1 MMTGE
6 FRASLDEKGR
16 LLIPTKLRAEV
27 AGDTVI
33 VAKGVDRCLR
43 LFTPANWEV
52 FSRSVQESLSMFN
65 PQHLMIQ
72 RRLIGSAMELEVD
85 KAGRI
90 GISALQREF
99 AGLSKDC
106 LFLGMGAYVEIWD
119 EAAYTAHADQM
130 ESDGG
135 FGAALADLPVIAW
148 PKG

>member
-16 LLIPTKLRAEV
+16 LLIPTKLRAEI
-27 AGDTVI
+27 AGDTV
-33 VAKGVDRCLR
+33 VLAKGVDRCLR
-43 LFTPANWEV
+43 LFTVPKWEI
-52 FSRSVQESLSMFN
+52 FSKSVQESLSMFN

-99 AGLSKDC
+99 AGLTKDC
-106 LFLGMGAYVEIWD
+106 LFMGLRNFAEIWD
-119 EAAYTAHADQM
+119 EQAYMAHAAQM
-130 ESDGG
+130 ESDGE
-135 FGAALADLPVIAW
+135 FGAALAGLTNFAW
-148 PKG
+148 PKE